1 MGTSVSPIEIE
12 EILSSEPRRLITD
25 VMVAGVITGRGPED
39 KIARAWIVLS
49 DRGKKLGAD
58 ATIRELEMW
67 YQKRLS
73 QFKWLHGGIEIVDE
87 V

>member
-1 MGTSVSPIEIE
+1 
-12 EILSSEPRRLITD
+12 
-25 VMVAGVITGRGPED
+25 MVAGVNTGRGPED
-39 KIARAWIVLS
+39 KVARAWIVLN

-58 ATIRELEMW
+58 ATIKELEIW
-67 YQKRLS
+67 YQERLS